1 MKAIY
6 KRELQ
11 SYFHTMIGCVF
22 IAFMVAFTGVY
33 FMAYNLNYGY
43 PYFSYVISAVL
54 FVFMIAIPV
63 LTMKSF
69 AEDRKSKAD
78 QLLLT
83 APVSLVKIVLGK
95 YLAMVTILAVPCVI
109 FLIFP
114 LIIAAQGTAYIL
126 VDYLAILLFFLLGCV
141 YIAIGMFVSSLTES
155 QIIAAIGTFGALM
168 LIYLWSGI
176 LDFLPSSARANMAG
190 FLVLLTL
197 AVLAVWQMTKN
208 WLIAA
213 VLEIGAAAG
222 CIGVYAVKPDLLE
235 NGLASILEKFVLTDV
250 FTDISSNN
258 IFDTTSIILYL
269 SLITVFVFLTVQM
282 IQKRRWS

>member
-168 LIYLWSGI
+168 LIYLWRGI
-176 LDFLPSSARANMAG
+176 LDFLPSSAGANMAG

-197 AVLAVWQMTKN
+197 AVLAIWQMTKN